1 MNKTVPFG
9 YHSFGSH
16 TLIKLNMNL
25 TFEDAVEL
33 RKLYDFN
40 VVYCNSKK
48 KPHLYR
54 IEGVIS
60 WNGRDNEK
68 FVNWFEK
75 LKVYRIN
82 AKIHKLACEK
92 QALLDKALG
101 MENYNQPIDLDLPF

>member
-1 MNKTVPFG
+1 MNKTIPFG
-9 YHSFGSH
+9 YHSIGGH
-16 TLIKLNMNL
+16 TIIKLNMNL
-25 TFEDAVEL
+25 TPEDAMEI
-33 RKLYDFN
+33 RKEYDFN
-40 VVYCNSKK
+40 VMFCNSRKNRY
-48 KPHLYR
+48 LYR

-101 MENYNQPIDLDLPF
+101 MEDYSQPIDLDLPF